1 MGHSLSSGTQQKKQT
16 SAAVRLFLLLPFI
29 LLASAQAQA
38 TYVASGKQNFAIAGS
53 TACVPNGGGVTAGN
67 REVIFVQ
74 ANTSTSVTIA
84 STRVVTWTLDQ
95 SIPNVGSTV
104 LIYMWSGV
112 PVSNGAETIT
122 VSFTSGTALIGS
134 ACGEYTSNTVDTG
147 NSSLLATVAMTSTQ
161 AVEDIVAGGT
171 SGVGGTTLSAPFT
184 QRQVISY
191 LGTDYVAF
199 GDRTTSST
207 GTYTASF
214 GGGGGHSSLIDGL
227 YGGAGGGGFGAT
239 HRRRQVIKYT
249 PRAARRKEPNA

>member
-1 MGHSLSSGTQQKKQT
+1 MRT
-16 SAAVRLFLLLPFI
+16 LLLCFSFLIFI
-29 LLASAQAQA
+29 LPAQA
-38 TYVASGKQNFAIAGS
+38 TYVSSGKQNFATAGS
-53 TACVPNGGGVTAGN
+53 TSCVPNAGGVTAGN

-95 SIPNVGSTV
+95 SISNIGGTV

-112 PVSNGAETIT
+112 PISNGAETIT

-134 ACGEYTSNTVDTG
+134 ACGEWTSNTVDTG
-147 NSSLLATVAMTSTQ
+147 NSSLAATVAMTSGQ

-184 QRQVISY
+184 QRQVINFS
-191 LGTDYVAF
+191 GTDYVAF
-199 GDRTTSST
+199 GDLATSST

-214 GGGGGHSSLIDGL
+214 GGAGGHSSLIDGL
-227 YGGAGGGGFGAT
+227 YGGGGGGFGAL

-249 PRAARRKEPNA
+249 PRARRRKEPNAI